1 MEQEV
6 KEKRYLF
13 RYSFKD
19 NPKECT
25 HDPCGR
31 KIVDAEGI
39 EDALDQ
45 FYRLV
50 ADKFEIKISNIEILG
65 PGRRPL

>member
-1 MEQEV
+1 MEI

-19 NPKECT
+19 NPKECG

-39 EDALDQ
+39 EDALEQ

-65 PGRRPL
+65 AGRRPL